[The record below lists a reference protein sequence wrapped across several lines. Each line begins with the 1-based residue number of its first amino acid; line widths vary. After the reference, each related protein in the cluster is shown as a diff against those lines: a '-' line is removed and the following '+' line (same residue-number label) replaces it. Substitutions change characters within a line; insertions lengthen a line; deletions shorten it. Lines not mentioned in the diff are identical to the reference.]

1 MNSNETQVFATRP
14 FTALPRIGSLWIG
27 AKLSFIEQM
36 SLLSFLEHGH
46 EVTLFTTQKLQGIP
60 PGVTVRDANEIFSC
74 QHILRDHRSGSPALH
89 ADMFRYAMLA
99 QTDLTWVDM
108 DVLCLQA
115 FTPSSPYIFGYE
127 DADTVNNAVLR
138 LPRDSLALQQ
148 LLQYQPSTRGYPPFF
163 SRSRRVKYWIK
174 SGGRTPHITRWPW
187 GAIGPRGLTYHL
199 NQTGEIRHALPQAVF
214 YSVSSAE
221 VLRLITA
228 PDCIGSLQFPE
239 QSRYLHLWGKQLRIA
254 LTLQELHPGSFLAQ
268 EKQRLTAAC
277 SFHFED

>member
-1 MNSNETQVFATRP
+1 MKNNETQAFATP
-14 FTALPRIGSLWIG
+14 AFTALPRIGSLWIG
-27 AKLSFIEQM
+27 SKLSFIEQM

-99 QTDLTWVDM
+99 QTDLIWVDM
-108 DVLCLQA
+108 DFLCLQA

-138 LPRDSLALQQ
+138 LPRDSPALQQ

-163 SRSRRVKYWIK
+163 SRFRRVKYWIK
-174 SGGRTPHITRWPW
+174 SGGRTPHISRWPW
-187 GAIGPRGLTYHL
+187 GSIGPRGLTYHL
-199 NQTGEIRHALPQAVF
+199 NQTREIRHALPQAAF
-214 YSVSSAE
+214 YSVTSAE

-228 PDCIGSLQFPE
+228 QDSIGGLQFPE
-239 QSRYLHLWGKQLRIA
+239 QSRYLHLWGKQLRGYINVNGIN
-254 LTLQELHPGSFLAQ
+254 PSSFLAQ
-268 EKQRLTAAC
+268 ERKRLAKL
-277 SFHFED
+277 FGFNFN

>member
-1 MNSNETQVFATRP
+1 MGNGTQAFTTAP

-27 AKLSFIEQM
+27 AKLGFIEQM

-46 EVTLFTTQKLQGIP
+46 EVTLFATQKLHGIP
-60 PGVTVRDANEIFSC
+60 PGVIVRDANEIFPC
-74 QHILRDHRSGSPALH
+74 QHILRDRRSGSPALH
-89 ADMFRYAMLA
+89 ADIFRYAMLA

-115 FTPSSPYIFGYE
+115 FTPSCPYIFGYE

-138 LPRDSLALQQ
+138 LPRDSPTLQQ
-148 LLQYQPSTRGYPPFF
+148 LLQYQSSTRGYPPFF
-163 SRSRRVKYWIK
+163 SRARRIKYWIK
-174 SGGRTPHITRWPW
+174 SGGRTPHITCWPW

-199 NQTGEIRHALPQAVF
+199 NQTGEISHALPQAVF

-228 PDCIGSLQFPE
+228 QDCIGGLQLPE
-239 QSRYLHLWGKQLRIA
+239 QSRYLHLWGKQLRGYINMNGIN
-254 LTLQELHPGSFLAQ
+254 PSSFIAQ
-268 EKQRLTAAC
+268 ERKRLAKL
-277 SFHFED
+277 FGFKFN